1 MAFSSGDDGGGAMAE
16 INVTPLVDVMLV
28 LLVIFMITAPMMQH
42 GIDVELPKTVVDELK
57 GEERLVLVIPHDG
70 NFVMVNGLPVHIS
83 KLAEK
88 VKALTGGK
96 QEIYIQGDKRVP
108 YGRVIEVM
116 DSLKAAGINNVGLVT
131 DQPEKPAH

>member
-1 MAFSSGDDGGGAMAE
+1 MSFSSGDDGGQMAE

-28 LLVIFMITAPMMQH
+28 LLVIFMITAPLMQR

-57 GEERLVLVIPHDG
+57 GEERLVLTIPRDG
-70 NFVMVNGLPVHIS
+70 NYVMVNNLPVHVS

-88 VKALTGGK
+88 VKALSGGR
-96 QEIYIQGDKRVP
+96 QEVYIQGDKRVP

-131 DQPEKPAH
+131 DQPEKPAR